1 MALFCSINKIY
12 LVGAYYQHNLIL
24 CSQVKIIF
32 FIMNN
37 FYIDSVIVLYEVYC
51 ERETDQ
57 GSCYTGEGDMREWG
71 LTVKKP
77 TVSL

>member
-1 MALFCSINKIY
+1 
-12 LVGAYYQHNLIL
+12 
-24 CSQVKIIF
+24 
-32 FIMNN
+32 MNN
-37 FYIDSVIVLYEVYC
+37 FYIDNVIVLYEVYC